1 VNKLSFANPWFLLA
15 IAPFVLLLLLLRS
28 HKVWLE
34 HPCQKDARQVKGFKE
49 ILRRLPGF
57 FSVSVVILVTIAFAR
72 PLGGE
77 YEESLSFKGR
87 EILLAV
93 DTSESM
99 TGKAMETIKE
109 VLSDFAQKRA
119 RDKDLV
125 GVSVYAGTG
134 MSDGQGR
141 AAIVLLPTYDWP
153 LIERAIKR
161 IRAGEMV
168 GIYTSIGE
176 GLFVSLMA
184 LIDREMEDNFGI
196 ERLRASI
203 VSEDKLYASKL
214 VNYIKRIKKAELKN
228 KVLIL
233 FTDGLYNSG
242 IDPAHVFW
250 LMHKERLGIRTYF
263 VAVKPSSDTGLSPN
277 EEVQRKKAV
286 IRGVL
291 ATGGQYF
298 EAGEMGEVKKF
309 YNEIDRIEKSK
320 MVVEIETSRQRDL
333 YFWPT
338 AISLVLL
345 GAMLVAESIWPK
357 IP

>member
-1 VNKLSFANPWFLLA
+1 LNKLSFANPWFLLA
-15 IAPFVLLLLLLRS
+15 IAPFLLLLLLLRS
-28 HKVWLE
+28 HKLWLE
-34 HPCQKDARQVKGFKE
+34 HPRQQDAREVKGFEE
-49 ILRRLPGF
+49 ILRRLPKF
-57 FSVSVVILVTIAFAR
+57 FLVSVAILVTIAFAH

-77 YEESLSFKGR
+77 YKDSFSFEGR

-99 TGKAMETIKE
+99 YGEAMETIKE
-109 VLSDFAQKRA
+109 VLADFAEKRA
-119 RDKDLV
+119 KDKDLV

-134 MSDGQGR
+134 RGVDQGQ
-141 AAIVLLPTYDWP
+141 AAIVLLPTYDWV

-161 IRAGEMV
+161 IRARYMV
-168 GIYTSIGE
+168 GIFTSIGE

-184 LIDREMEDNFGI
+184 LIDREMEDEFDI
-196 ERLRASI
+196 EKLRASI
-203 VSEDKLYASKL
+203 VSEDRSYALEL
-214 VNYIKRIKKAELKN
+214 VKYMKHIRKAELKN

-242 IDPAHVFW
+242 IDPASVFW
-250 LMHKERLGIRTYF
+250 LMHRERLGIRTYF
-263 VAVKPSSDTGLSPN
+263 VAVKPSSATGLSP
-277 EEVQRKKAV
+277 EEQVQRKKAV

-291 ATGGQYF
+291 ATGGHYF

-320 MVVEIETSRQRDL
+320 IVVEFETDLQRDL
-333 YFWPT
+333 YSWPI
-338 AISLVLL
+338 ALSLVLL
-345 GAMLVAESIWPK
+345 GAMAVAASIWPK